1 MITID
6 NSFLVDRP
14 AGDVYGVFSQIVNI
28 AWAFPTVREVNVVD
42 DDHVSVSV
50 VIKMGLMSLDNNV
63 SLEITERK
71 PPTRLVAEGIA
82 LAGKGL
88 AAVAKMADKDGR
100 THISMI
106 LDLDDLGADQCRI
119 RYKLLAD
126 AQGNLKRVYDA
137 VIKGQRAKLESEF
150 IKNVA
155 KILGAPIIEE
165 KQAVKAAA

>member
-6 NSFLVDRP
+6 NSFLVDR
-14 AGDVYGVFSQIVNI
+14 AAADVYDVFTQIVNI
-28 AWAFPTVREVNVVD
+28 AWAFPTVKDVNVVD
-42 DDHVSVSV
+42 DDHVNVGV
-50 VIKMGLMSLDNNV
+50 VIKLGLMSLDNNV
-63 SLEITERK
+63 SLEVTERTR
-71 PPTRLVAEGIA
+71 PTRLIAQGVA

-88 AAVAKMADKDGR
+88 AAVAKLADKEGR
-100 THISMI
+100 THITMV
-106 LDLDDLGADQCRI
+106 LDIENLEATKTRI

-155 KILGAPIIEE
+155 KILGTPIIEE
-165 KQAVKAAA
+165 KGAAKAS

>member
-14 AGDVYGVFSQIVNI
+14 ASDVYDVFSQIVNI

-42 DDHVSVSV
+42 DDHVSIGV
-50 VIKMGLMSLDNNV
+50 VIKMGLLSLDNNIT
-63 SLEITERK
+63 LEVTERMR
-71 PPTRLVAEGIA
+71 PSRLVAEGVA

-88 AAVAKMADKDGR
+88 AAVAKMADKEGR

-106 LDLDDLGADQCRI
+106 LELEELGPAQSRI
-119 RYKLLAD
+119 RYQLLAD
-126 AQGNLKRVYDA
+126 AHGNLKRVYDA
-137 VIKGQRAKLESEF
+137 VIKGQRAKLEREF

-155 KILGAPIIEE
+155 KILGTPIIEE
-165 KQAVKAAA
+165 KVAAAA

>member
-1 MITID
+1 VITID

-14 AGDVYGVFSQIVNI
+14 SGDVYDVFSQIVNI

-42 DDHVSVSV
+42 DDHVNVSV

-71 PPTRLVAEGIA
+71 RPTRLVAEGIA

-88 AAVAKMADKDGR
+88 AAVARMADKEGR

-106 LDLDDLGADQCRI
+106 LDLDDLGSGRCRI

-155 KILGAPIIEE
+155 KILGTPIIEE
-165 KQAVKAAA
+165 KAAAKAAT

>member
-14 AGDVYGVFSQIVNI
+14 AADVYDVFTQIVNI

-42 DDHVSVSV
+42 DDHVNVGV
-50 VIKMGLMSLDNNV
+50 VIKLGLMSLDNNV
-63 SLEITERK
+63 SLEVTERTR
-71 PPTRLVAEGIA
+71 PTRLIAEGVA

-88 AAVAKMADKDGR
+88 AAVAKLADKEGR
-100 THISMI
+100 THITMV
-106 LDLDDLGADQCRI
+106 LDIENIEAAKCRI

-126 AQGNLKRVYDA
+126 AHGNLKRVYDA
-137 VIKGQRAKLESEF
+137 VIKGQRAKLETEF

-155 KILGAPIIEE
+155 KILGTPIVEE
-165 KQAVKAAA
+165 KGAAKAVS

>member
-14 AGDVYGVFSQIVNI
+14 AADVYDVFTQIVNI
-28 AWAFPTVREVNVVD
+28 AWAFPTVKEVNVVD
-42 DDHVSVSV
+42 DDHVNVGV
-50 VIKMGLMSLDNNV
+50 VIKLGLMSLDNNV
-63 SLEITERK
+63 SLEVTERTR
-71 PPTRLVAEGIA
+71 PTRLIAEGVA

-88 AAVAKMADKDGR
+88 AAVAKLADREGK
-100 THISMI
+100 THITMV
-106 LDLDDLGADQCRI
+106 LDIENLEATKSRI

-155 KILGAPIIEE
+155 KILGTPIIEE
-165 KQAVKAAA
+165 KGAAKAS

>member
-14 AGDVYGVFSQIVNI
+14 AKDVYDVFTQIVNI
-28 AWAFPTVREVNVVD
+28 AWAFPTVKEVNVVD
-42 DDHVSVSV
+42 DDHVNVGV
-50 VIKMGLMSLDNNV
+50 VIKLGLMSLDNNV
-63 SLEITERK
+63 SLEVTERTSPK
-71 PPTRLVAEGIA
+71 RLVAEGVA

-88 AAVAKMADKDGR
+88 AAVAKLADREGK
-100 THISMI
+100 THITMV
-106 LDLDDLGADQCRI
+106 LDIEDLETTKSRI

-155 KILGAPIIEE
+155 KILGTPIIEE
-165 KQAVKAAA
+165 KGAAKAS